1 MFYPELKSLYSKIF
15 SIFAISWIGLP
26 AVAQESTFDP
36 KSLKYD
42 PNRIYEIGESVVP
55 SEDIIDEFYIASQQV
70 PVSTPPVDLDS
81 GERINTKFWSY
92 QSDYT
97 SNLETQVGEVPKDV
111 TIPLDEKPNETP
123 PDATA
128 SEAGDNNSYLLDIS
142 TAGYVS
148 SSTKMSGGFI
158 ITGGS
163 MKVLITAKG
172 SNESGVDPL
181 NNPRLEVVPLARD
194 SVLAANTDWI
204 SSADSSAIDSSGLM
218 ANYKS
223 TDAAIILTLNEG
235 AYLADVFSEDG
246 DSGGA
251 LVEVFDLDAVENKS
265 TPAKLLDIS
274 TSGMVLSGSS
284 PGQKMTAGFIISG
297 GTNKRV
303 LITAKGSLEGGINT
317 LNDPRLE
324 VLPLSRASLSGSNN
338 DWTSS
343 SQSQVDMITKTGFM
357 TGYDSTDAA
366 IVLTL
371 DQGAYLVDVFSE
383 DSDSG
388 KALVEVFDLD
398 ILVNDLNMVIE

>member
-1 MFYPELKSLYSKIF
+1 MEE
-15 SIFAISWIGLP
+15 
-26 AVAQESTFDP
+26 Q
-36 KSLKYD
+36 
-42 PNRIYEIGESVVP
+42 VV
-55 SEDIIDEFYIASQQV
+55 
-70 PVSTPPVDLDS
+70 T
-81 GERINTKFWSY
+81 
-92 QSDYT
+92 
-97 SNLETQVGEVPKDV
+97 
-111 TIPLDEKPNETP
+111 
-123 PDATA
+123 ATGG
-128 SEAGDNNSYLLDIS
+128 GDNNSYLLDIS

-204 SSADSSAIDSSGLM
+204 SSADSSEIDSSGLM

-223 TDAAIILTLNEG
+223 TDAAVILTLNEG

-251 LVEVFDLDAVENKS
+251 LVEVFDLDAVENTS

-284 PGQKMTAGFIISG
+284 PGQKMTAGFIIAG
-297 GTNKRV
+297 GANKRV
-303 LITAKGSLEGGINT
+303 LITAKGSLEGGVDT
-317 LNDPRLE
+317 LNNPRLE
-324 VLPLSRASLSGSNN
+324 VLPVSRASLSGSNN
-338 DWTSS
+338 DWTSGD
-343 SQSQVDMITKTGFM
+343 QSQVDMITKTGFM

-366 IVLTL
+366 VILTL

-383 DSDSG
+383 DTDSG
-388 KALVEVFDLD
+388 KTLVEVFDLD